1 MIVIDS
7 NQILSMPPGSPSW
20 SLLRVV
26 GERTGH
32 SLAISEV
39 SLWEVLSSARRRLE
53 DDIAAFERAW
63 NKLAG
68 RLESYAPENS
78 ALPFTLNHIG
88 FGPDAGDPEKAVR
101 AYEAQL
107 RQRFRVL
114 RTPESVAS
122 EALRREA
129 WREPPCKDNG
139 EGGRDA
145 AIWLTAA
152 AAAEADVDPEGRK
165 LPLLLVSNDGGFTDP
180 RNKGQLHPAL
190 ANDLPEGVCARLC
203 RSLPEVFAE
212 ISQPADA
219 ADLLPMMNSADII
232 DALITAILDSKF
244 PGKPEVHEAGSAD
257 GNRRIFT
264 MGEILRATRASFKG
278 FQAAP
283 AKCTSDGETWI
294 CASGTWVFPRPH
306 DSDTDL
312 AWAFRGISEYNQHGL
327 EATAT
332 LFWAFT
338 AGESSSHVQVIDA
351 SLNGDLAPGLIVAR
365 DGSSVMVNWAMQQ
378 APGYWQEII

>member
-32 SLAISEV
+32 SLALSQV

-68 RLESYAPENS
+68 RLESYAPENPT
-78 ALPFTLNHIG
+78 LPFALNRIG
-88 FGPDAGDPEKAVR
+88 FGSDAGDPEEAIR
-101 AYEAQL
+101 LYEAQL
-107 RQRFRVL
+107 RQRFRIL
-114 RTPESVAS
+114 QTPESVAS

-129 WREPPCKDNG
+129 WRQPPCKDNG

-152 AAAEADVDPEGRK
+152 AAADTDVDTEGEK
-165 LPLLLVSNDGGFTDP
+165 LPLLLVSNDGGFADP

-190 ANDLPEGVCARLC
+190 ANDLPPGVSARLC
-203 RSLPEVFAE
+203 RSITEVFAE

-219 ADLLPMMNSADII
+219 AGLLPTMNSEEII
-232 DALITAILDSKF
+232 DALINAILDSKF
-244 PGKPEVHEAGSAD
+244 PGKPEVHETGATD

-264 MGEILRATRASFKG
+264 IGEVLRATRASFKG

-283 AKCTSDGETWI
+283 AKCISDGETWL
-294 CASGTWVFPRPH
+294 CASGIWVFPRPH

-312 AWAFRGISEYNQHGL
+312 AWAFRGITEYNQHGL

-332 LFWAFT
+332 LVWTFA
-338 AGESSSHVQVIDA
+338 AGESSSHVQVVDA
-351 SLNGDLAPGLIVAR
+351 SLKGDLAPGLIVTR
-365 DGSSVMVNWAMQQ
+365 DDGSVSVNWAMQQ
-378 APGYWQEII
+378 APGYWQEIL